1 LDRIL
6 RWWWVTPAMHRVHH
20 STRIEEQQRNYG
32 FQFSVWDRIF
42 GSYAQRSCD
51 APQSFGVQGVEQARA
66 TRLWALLREPFVR

>member
-1 LDRIL
+1 
-6 RWWWVTPAMHRVHH
+6 MHRVHH